1 MSGCRNERAFQVL
14 EVAGV
19 SCAFLPVFIRT
30 VCTKRFNSTPAVTC
44 DQPDEI
50 LVSSVWVVTCD
61 LQKNFDYKP
70 PKTENTVLICNI
82 NYFNVFI
89 VSSPCLV
96 TWDTCDISS
105 RQGGLWPVTCRIE
118 SFSTVVKIR
127 RPLERTKISLKL
139 YEKPLLL
146 QTLKETPEQVFDN
159 FDKEMERSTIIY
171 RNSES

>member
-1 MSGCRNERAFQVL
+1 MRLASFGPVSVIVNRPNPY
-14 EVAGV
+14 VA
-19 SCAFLPVFIRT
+19 LRT
-30 VCTKRFNSTPAVTC
+30 YCTKRFNSTPAVTC

-82 NYFNVFI
+82 NYFKLFI

-105 RQGGLWPVTCRIE
+105 RQGGL
-118 SFSTVVKIR
+118 
-127 RPLERTKISLKL
+127 
-139 YEKPLLL
+139 
-146 QTLKETPEQVFDN
+146 
-159 FDKEMERSTIIY
+159 
-171 RNSES
+171 